1 MALHPCFQPAS
12 PQLPTPLPYIYIY
25 PSTPHPTPLHIYLP
39 LNSPPHSPTYIFT
52 PQLPTPLPYIY
63 IYPSTPHPTPLHIYL
78 PLNSPP
84 HSPTYIFTP
93 QLPTPLPY
101 IYIYPS
107 TPHPTPL
114 HIYLQQQVAH
124 VYHLPTNISSLLNE
138 KSISFNEHFSRIFR
152 GKIRTGDGDWTIRWL
167 AKKYMMRQEKK
178 TGQKNKGKERP
189 GKSNGS
195 PEIPPQ
201 EMDIRHPQDDW
212 FMNKT
217 CFWQIPQRRWWGV
230 DWQPPWRWPLRWW
243 RTHGHSQCPP
253 GSRGSRSPECRPCC
267 NTGQLGHL
275 LACSAAGW
283 LQETE
288 LFISDT
294 NRTHPLLL
302 QLMMMIIII

>member
-12 PQLPTPLPYIYIY
+12 PQLTTPLPYIYIY
-25 PSTPHPTPLHIYLP
+25 SSKLHMYTTYQLTSPHCSTKKAYRLTNIFQEFSGRKSGRGTETGPLGDSQQKKWWDKKRRLGRRTRAKKGRGNQMAALRFHHRRWTSDIHNLP
-39 LNSPPHSPTYIFT
+39 L
-52 PQLPTPLPYIY
+52 
-63 IYPSTPHPTPLHIYL
+63 
-78 PLNSPP
+78 
-84 HSPTYIFTP
+84 
-93 QLPTPLPY
+93 
-101 IYIYPS
+101 
-107 TPHPTPL
+107 
-114 HIYLQQQVAH
+114 
-124 VYHLPTNISSLLNE
+124 E
-138 KSISFNEHFSRIFR
+138 
-152 GKIRTGDGDWTIRWL
+152 
-167 AKKYMMRQEKK
+167 
-178 TGQKNKGKERP
+178 
-189 GKSNGS
+189 
-195 PEIPPQ
+195 
-201 EMDIRHPQDDW
+201 DW

-230 DWQPPWRWPLRWW
+230 DWQPPWQWPLRWW

-288 LFISDT
+288 LFINDT